1 MTYQCQ
7 NCGAPLT
14 VSSGEKIVKCEYCDS
29 FIRISESRKDERIDA
44 LFQHACNVLSDHNF
58 DQAAICYR
66 QILDIAP
73 HEHRAYWGLVLCK
86 LECVNDNAFASLTAA
101 ERMIQKNN
109 GNSIF
114 YPSATEVE
122 KSILAELNPEYQ
134 NALRYAPEPERAH
147 YQDCFNKLKR
157 NVLTKS
163 TNKVLDVRKRLEKN
177 RQREETKFLKRKSS
191 ARKTSLILIFSLLL
205 WTIALM
211 FITDSG
217 TKIWFTILFFTIY
230 NFIIIRKIRDSNAL
244 GCLVWLAN
252 FFLLTVL
259 SASLSASMD
268 GFATAFITVLIFM
281 GVPLFGAAVLTIACY
296 IGSRQ

>member
-1 MTYQCQ
+1 MTYQCR
-7 NCGAPLT
+7 NCGAPLA
-14 VSSGEKIVKCEYCDS
+14 VPSGEKTVKCEYCDS
-29 FIRISESRKDERIDA
+29 FIRISESREDERIDA
-44 LFQHACNVLSDHNF
+44 LFQHACNLLSDRNF
-58 DQAAICYR
+58 DRAAICYR

-86 LECVNDNAFASLTAA
+86 MECVNDNVLVSLTAA

-109 GNSIF
+109 ENSIF

-122 KSILAELNPEYQ
+122 KSILAEWNPEYQ

-157 NVLTKS
+157 NMLTKL
-163 TNKVLDVRKRLEKN
+163 TNKILDARKQLEKN
-177 RQREETKFLKRKSS
+177 RQREEAELLKQKSS
-191 ARKTSLILIFSLLL
+191 VKKMSLILVVSLLL
-205 WTIALM
+205 WAIVLI
-211 FITDSG
+211 FITDSS

-230 NFIIIRKIRDSNAL
+230 NFIIIRRIRDSDAL
-244 GCLVWLAN
+244 GCLVWIAN

-259 SASLSASMD
+259 SVSLSASMG
-268 GFATAFITVLIFM
+268 GFAAAFITVLIFM

-296 IGSRQ
+296 ISSRQ